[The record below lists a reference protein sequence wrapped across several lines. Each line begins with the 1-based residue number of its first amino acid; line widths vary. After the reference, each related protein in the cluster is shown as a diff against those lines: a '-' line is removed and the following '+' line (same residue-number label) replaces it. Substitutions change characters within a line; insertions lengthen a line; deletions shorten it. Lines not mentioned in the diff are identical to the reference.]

1 MSHRARVGL
10 LGLVAALALPT
21 PAVAGRVHVGVESG
35 ADPHVVAAAVE
46 RATGRRTEVLDGL
59 RALAVDAPAD
69 RVRGIDGVAW
79 VEPALVRRLAFLP
92 TDPLAPRQW
101 YLSATHAFDAWEQL
115 PPLAPVRVAVIDS
128 GIDLAHPDLV
138 PRIAAAKSFVG
149 GSAQDTRG
157 HGTIVAGIVGAEP
170 ENDTGIAGLAPGA
183 ELLVAKVVADNGTIS
198 VEAEAKAIHW
208 AVDRG
213 ARVIN
218 ISLGGLRD
226 PSDPS
231 RDTYS
236 RLEQQAI
243 AYAVRH
249 GAVVVAAVGNADQAP
264 RTPWRFASYPAA
276 LPHVLGVSA
285 LARNGSSPAFSNRDA
300 VYNDVAA
307 PGEDVVSTFP
317 RKLTAGR
324 PECQD
329 QGYTPCATD
338 QFRPPEGTSF
348 AAPQVTAAAADLLG
362 VRPSLRPEQVIAL
375 IERNADDASAAT
387 GCGRCEPGRDALTGW
402 GELDVASA
410 IAALDRPLPPRDAYE
425 PNDDAGGNAY
435 RLYFRVGAK
444 ARSLQASN
452 DFWDDQDDVYSVRLR
467 AGDKLF
473 VSLVPA
479 SSNDVV
485 LALWRPSTIS
495 VSDLTRQ
502 DLRVRLS
509 NRPGRR
515 ERLAYKAPKEGW
527 YDLQVRVTAPTPDP
541 VSYRLS
547 IVRVR

>member
-1 MSHRARVGL
+1 MSASR
-10 LGLVAALALPT
+10 P
-21 PAVAGRVHVGVESG
+21 G
-35 ADPHVVAAAVE
+35 ADPHAVAAAVE
-46 RATGRRTEVLDGL
+46 AGDRPSRGGASAASARCL
-59 RALAVDAPAD
+59 VDAAPAQL
-69 RVRGIDGVAW
+69 RGLAGVAW
-79 VEPALVRRLAFLP
+79 VEPAVVRRLAFAP
-92 TDPLAPRQW
+92 TDPLAIRQW
-101 YLSATHAFDAWEQL
+101 YIGATHAFDAWDLL

-128 GIDLAHPDLV
+128 GIDLTHPDLV
-138 PRIAAAKSFVG
+138 PKIAAAKSFVG

-157 HGTIVAGIVGAEP
+157 HGTIVAGIIGAEP
-170 ENDTGIAGLAPGA
+170 ENDMGIAGLAPGA

-249 GAVVVAAVGNADQAP
+249 GSSWSRPSATPTRRRARRGASRATRPRFRTSSASAP
-264 RTPWRFASYPAA
+264 SRRSGASPM
-276 LPHVLGVSA
+276 
-285 LARNGSSPAFSNRDA
+285 FSNRDA

-307 PGEDVVSTFP
+307 PGEDVFSTFP
-317 RKLTAGR
+317 RKLTADR

-348 AAPQVTAAAADLLG
+348 AAPQVTAAAADILG

-375 IERNADDASAAT
+375 IERNADDSSAAS

-402 GELDVASA
+402 GQLDIASA
-410 IAALDRPLPPRDAYE
+410 ILALDRPLPPRDAYE
-425 PNDDAGGNAY
+425 PNDDAGADAY
-435 RLYFRVGAK
+435 RLYFPAGAK
-444 ARSLQASN
+444 ARFVRAST

-479 SSNDVV
+479 ELERRRPRAVAPVHDLGHRSRAPGSPRSASRTVR
-485 LALWRPSTIS
+485 AGASAWRTP
-495 VSDLTRQ
+495 R
-502 DLRVRLS
+502 R
-509 NRPGRR
+509 RPAGTTSRCGRR
-515 ERLAYKAPKEGW
+515 CRPPTRRLPALDRP
-527 YDLQVRVTAPTPDP
+527 VR
-541 VSYRLS
+541 
-547 IVRVR
+547 